1 MIAGRVTESRE
12 AVIDLE
18 VVGQNQRKVR
28 VEAAIDTGFDGY
40 LTLPKATVNSLAL
53 QSAGNRIATLGD
65 GNTVILEV
73 YLAAV
78 IWNDQEREVLALQAE
93 GGALVG
99 MSLLYGNRVTITVLD
114 GGDITIEPIQ

>member
-53 QSAGNRIATLGD
+53 QPAGNRIATLGD

>member
-1 MIAGRVTESRE
+1 MITGKVTERRE

-18 VVGQNQRKVR
+18 VIGQNQRKVR
-28 VEAAIDTGFDGY
+28 VEAAIDTGFNGY

-53 QSAGNRIATLGD
+53 QPAGNRIATLGD

-73 YLAAV
+73 YLAVV

-114 GGDITIEPIQ
+114 GGDITIEPI

>member
-1 MIAGRVTESRE
+1 MIAGKVSERRE

-18 VVGQNQRKVR
+18 VVKQNQRKVR
-28 VEAAIDTGFDGY
+28 IEAAIDTGFNGY
-40 LTLPKATVNSLAL
+40 LTLPEATVNSLAL
-53 QSAGNRIATLGD
+53 QPAGNRIATLGD
-65 GNTVILEV
+65 GNSVILEV

>member
-1 MIAGRVTESRE
+1 MIAGKVTERRE
-12 AVIDLE
+12 AVIDLWF
-18 VVGQNQRKVR
+18 VGQNQRKLR
-28 VEAAIDTGFDGY
+28 IESAIDTGFNGY
-40 LTLPKATVNSLAL
+40 LTLPKATLNPLAL
-53 QSAGNRIATLGD
+53 QPAGNRIATLGD

-73 YLAAV
+73 YLAVV
-78 IWNDQEREVLALQAE
+78 IMNDQEREVLALQAV

>member
-28 VEAAIDTGFDGY
+28 VEAAIDTGFNGY

-53 QSAGNRIATLGD
+53 QPAGNRIATLGD

>member
-1 MIAGRVTESRE
+1 M
-12 AVIDLE
+12 DLE

-28 VEAAIDTGFDGY
+28 VESAIDTGFNGY
-40 LTLPKATVNSLAL
+40 LTLPKATVNSPAL
-53 QSAGNRIATLGD
+53 QPAGNRIAALGD

-93 GGALVG
+93 GSALVG

>member
-1 MIAGRVTESRE
+1 MIAGKVTERRE
-12 AVIDLE
+12 AVIDLW
-18 VVGQNQRKVR
+18 VVGQNQRKLR
-28 VEAAIDTGFDGY
+28 IEAAIDTGFNGY

-53 QSAGNRIATLGD
+53 QPAGNRIATLGD

-73 YLAAV
+73 YLAVV

>member
-1 MIAGRVTESRE
+1 MITGKVSERRE

-28 VEAAIDTGFDGY
+28 IEAEIDTGFNGY
-40 LTLPKATVNSLAL
+40 LTLPEATVNTLAL
-53 QSAGNRIATLGD
+53 QPAGNRIATLGD
-65 GNTVILEV
+65 GNSVILEV

-78 IWNDQEREVLALQAE
+78 IWNDQEREALALQAE

>member
-28 VEAAIDTGFDGY
+28 VEAAIDTGFNGY

>member
-1 MIAGRVTESRE
+1 MIAGKVTERRE
-12 AVIDLE
+12 AVIDLW
-18 VVGQNQRKVR
+18 VVGQNQRKLR
-28 VEAAIDTGFDGY
+28 IEAAIDTGFNGY
-40 LTLPKATVNSLAL
+40 LTLPKARVNSLAL
-53 QSAGNRIATLGD
+53 QPAGNRIAALGD

-73 YLAAV
+73 YLAEV

>member
-1 MIAGRVTESRE
+1 MITGKVTERRE

-18 VVGQNQRKVR
+18 VIGQNQRKVR
-28 VEAAIDTGFDGY
+28 VEAAIETGFNGY

-53 QSAGNRIATLGD
+53 QPAGNRIATLGV
-65 GNTVILEV
+65 GNTVIQEV

-78 IWNDQEREVLALQAE
+78 IWNDREREVLALQAE

-99 MSLLYGNRVTITVLD
+99 MLLLYGNRVTITVLD